1 MQEKKFMPYKF
12 IFKNAYIPIWMG
24 FGGILIECLLIV
36 LYGLVPVFLP
46 SGYTWRRIDTARGTL
61 WHKTFFLNANISIQ
75 ILHKNARK
83 KNVPF
88 KN

>member
-36 LYGLVPVFLP
+36 LYGLVP
-46 SGYTWRRIDTARGTL
+46 A
-61 WHKTFFLNANISIQ
+61 FFAIWLYLTPHWYCQGHFVAQNLFFERQYINSDFA
-75 ILHKNARK
+75 
-83 KNVPF
+83 
-88 KN
+88 